1 MRLDDERM
9 ANKERIANKE
19 VELEQETVDKKKE
32 INETY
37 LDEFHDMYEEMI
49 IETAGLVN
57 KAHEE
62 MIHELSARD
71 KANKKAQ
78 LDESTI
84 PGLSNLP
91 GMKLGR
97 EASQVSAIM
106 SANLSGG
113 LRKASGEMMT
123 SAEMREF
130 LGIKLSDTGS
140 IPTIGGTGIPVHE
153 VNINVSPE
161 LDAQINFNRV
171 ADTLRQKQGD
181 ITSNEGQW

>member
-9 ANKERIANKE
+9 ANKERISNKE

>member
-1 MRLDDERM
+1 
-9 ANKERIANKE
+9 
-19 VELEQETVDKKKE
+19 
-32 INETY
+32 
-37 LDEFHDMYEEMI
+37 
-49 IETAGLVN
+49 
-57 KAHEE
+57 
-62 MIHELSARD
+62 
-71 KANKKAQ
+71 
-78 LDESTI
+78 
-84 PGLSNLP
+84 
-91 GMKLGR
+91 
-97 EASQVSAIM
+97 
-106 SANLSGG
+106 
-113 LRKASGEMMT
+113 MMT